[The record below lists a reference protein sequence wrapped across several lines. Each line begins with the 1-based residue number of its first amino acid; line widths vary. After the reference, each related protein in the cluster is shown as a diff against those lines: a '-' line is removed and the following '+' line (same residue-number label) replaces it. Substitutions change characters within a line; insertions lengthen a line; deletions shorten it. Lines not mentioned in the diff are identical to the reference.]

1 MSTRRSPGRR
11 RGRAECRPKAE
22 NLKKISHELRQH
34 VLQLL
39 NKKQVVERQVDSLTC
54 KNDHLCKELAVIAK
68 LSEQLEKENEL
79 LLNTTD
85 KELEEA
91 KTQVRRQQNSIKKLE
106 HTVKTLKSAILQTEN
121 EIRQGKSPSKLDTF
135 IKTLEEDR
143 DYYKSKTE
151 NLLRVFRNASS
162 SPKRGSTWDSMSK
175 KKSHVQAQE
184 EISQLHQEVI
194 KCTRTPRSTVAAQA
208 MLRHV
213 ETERDTALSHLR
225 RMTAEHDSL
234 RKQLKIS
241 QETAFNEK
249 AHLQQRIEELE
260 TTIQNLDS
268 ERLEQMSRMALMKE
282 HIDSLETE
290 VKIMSR
296 RCQDSEN
303 ELSHQKDEYISL
315 SLMKEKTEQ
324 ILSEAQRSLTKKKYE
339 IQLNEEKI
347 KLLDEKIDDF
357 SKQSSAQEEKICAL
371 KDTIVQLEKEKE
383 TLQECVEE
391 EREKIVTFEENLKI
405 KEKTI
410 SDLKILI
417 SDLERSIQ
425 KSAEALC
432 ICEKDITS
440 LQQQLQETNKE
451 LAQANNNRE
460 MLAQEK
466 DRLQEHLSNAKQ
478 ENQVLH
484 MKITKYKNELD
495 EMKLKAQDSNTDI
508 ARLKG
513 VLKFKEREN
522 CELLENYH
530 KAREQGESWEAK
542 CHQAEEDCNSVRLA
556 LISAESENRRLKE
569 KMKTLETEMEQ
580 HLTTEEAYQSQLS
593 TLHKSIVKMEGELQ
607 NIHQERVS
615 ILANLV
621 STQELCIKLDAGK
634 ELLSQQLTS
643 TSEKV
648 ERLQSECDS
657 SHSEIELLRRQLGNE
672 RASLKNLESLLASN
686 RERELQSQIAEQEK
700 DSEILLLKEQLFLAE
715 NKLTVKSRD
724 FTQLKNT
731 TAQLESELD
740 ITRRQLATERFER
753 ERAVQELRCQNRTVT
768 YQLSSTLRTSS
779 PERAHHPLPDWS
791 LDSSLEGNSSFKDF

>member
-1 MSTRRSPGRR
+1 MKYGNAESPLMISSVSKSVRLKSRLVAEAVWHSAEGRLGAGRCQAPRERGRWGAAATSPR
-11 RGRAECRPKAE
+11 RGGKGRGGELAIGLRSE

-39 NKKQVVERQVDSLTC
+39 DKKPVVERQVDRLTY

-68 LSEQLEKENEL
+68 LSEQLENEL

-91 KTQVRRQQNSIKKLE
+91 KTQIRHQQNNIKKLE
-106 HTVKTLKSAILQTEN
+106 HTVKTLKSVILQTEN
-121 EIRQGKSPSKLDTF
+121 EIRQGKSPSRLDTF

-151 NLLRVFRNASS
+151 NLLRVFRSTSS
-162 SPKRGSTWDSMSK
+162 SPKRSSTLGSMSK
-175 KKSHVQAQE
+175 KKSHIQTQE
-184 EISQLHQEVI
+184 EITQLHQEVI
-194 KCTRTPRSTVAAQA
+194 KCTRTPRSTVVAQA

-213 ETERDTALSHLR
+213 ETERDTALSDIR
-225 RMTAEHDSL
+225 RMTTECDSL
-234 RKQLKIS
+234 REQLKIS

-282 HIDSLETE
+282 HVDSLETE
-290 VKIMSR
+290 VKIMAR
-296 RCQDSEN
+296 RSQDTEN

-347 KLLDEKIDDF
+347 RLLDEKIDNF
-357 SKQSSAQEEKICAL
+357 SKQCFAQEEKICAL
-371 KDTIVQLEKEKE
+371 KDTIVQLDKEKE

-391 EREKIVTFEENLKI
+391 GREKIVTFEENLKI

-410 SDLKILI
+410 SDLKVLI
-417 SDLERSIQ
+417 SDLERTIQ

-440 LQQQLQETNKE
+440 LRQQLQETNKE

-484 MKITKYKNELD
+484 VKITKYQNELD

-530 KAREQGESWEAK
+530 KACEQGESWEAK
-542 CHQAEEDCNSVRLA
+542 CHQAEAECNSVRLA
-556 LISAESENRRLKE
+556 LISAESENCRLKE

-580 HLTTEEAYQSQLS
+580 
-593 TLHKSIVKMEGELQ
+593 
-607 NIHQERVS
+607 
-615 ILANLV
+615 
-621 STQELCIKLDAGK
+621 
-634 ELLSQQLTS
+634 
-643 TSEKV
+643 
-648 ERLQSECDS
+648 LQSECDS
-657 SHSEIELLRRQLGNE
+657 SHSEIEMLRRQLGNE

-686 RERELQSQIAEQEK
+686 REREFQSQIAEQEK
-700 DSEILLLKEQLFLAE
+700 DSEIQLLKEQLSLAE
-715 NKLTVKSRD
+715 NKLAMKSRD

-779 PERAHHPLPDWS
+779 PERAYHPLPDWS

>member
-1 MSTRRSPGRR
+1 MSSRRSPGRR
-11 RGRAECRPKAE
+11 RGRAEAHPKIE

-39 NKKQVVERQVDSLTC
+39 DKKQVVERQVDRLTC
-54 KNDHLCKELAVIAK
+54 KNDHLCKELAIIAK

-91 KTQVRRQQNSIKKLE
+91 KTQVRHQQNNIKKLE
-106 HTVKTLKSAILQTEN
+106 HTVKTLKSVILQTEN
-121 EIRQGKSPSKLDTF
+121 EIRQGKSPSRLDTF

-151 NLLRVFRNASS
+151 NLLRVFRNKSS
-162 SPKRGSTWDSMSK
+162 SPKRSSTCGSMSK
-175 KKSHVQAQE
+175 KKSHIQAQE
-184 EISQLHQEVI
+184 EISHTCQEVI

-213 ETERDTALSHLR
+213 ETERDTALSDLR
-225 RMTAEHDSL
+225 RMTTERDSL
-234 RKQLKIS
+234 REQMKIS

-290 VKIMSR
+290 VKIMAR
-296 RCQDSEN
+296 RSQDSEN

-324 ILSEAQRSLTKKKYE
+324 ILSEAQRNLTKKKYE

-347 KLLDEKIDDF
+347 RLLDEKIDNF
-357 SKQSSAQEEKICAL
+357 SKQSFAQEEKICAL
-371 KDTIVQLEKEKE
+371 KDTIAQLDKEKE

-391 EREKIVTFEENLKI
+391 EREKIITFEENLRI

-440 LQQQLQETNKE
+440 LRQQLQETNKE

-460 MLAQEK
+460 ILAQEK

-484 MKITKYKNELD
+484 VKITKYQNELD

-530 KAREQGESWEAK
+530 KACEQGESWEAK
-542 CHQAEEDCNSVRLA
+542 CHQAEADCNSVRLA
-556 LISAESENRRLKE
+556 LISVESENRRLKE
-569 KMKTLETEMEQ
+569 KVKTLETEMEQ
-580 HLTTEEAYQSQLS
+580 
-593 TLHKSIVKMEGELQ
+593 
-607 NIHQERVS
+607 
-615 ILANLV
+615 
-621 STQELCIKLDAGK
+621 
-634 ELLSQQLTS
+634 
-643 TSEKV
+643 
-648 ERLQSECDS
+648 LQSECDS
-657 SHSEIELLRRQLGNE
+657 SRSEIELLRRQLGNE

-686 RERELQSQIAEQEK
+686 REREFQSQIAEQEK
-700 DSEILLLKEQLFLAE
+700 DSEIQLLKEQLSLAE

-779 PERAHHPLPDWS
+779 PERVHHLPPDWS

>member
-11 RGRAECRPKAE
+11 RGRAEARLKAE
-22 NLKKISHELRQH
+22 NLKKINQELRQH

-121 EIRQGKSPSKLDTF
+121 EIRQGKSPSRLDTF

-371 KDTIVQLEKEKE
+371 KDTIVQLDKEKE

-391 EREKIVTFEENLKI
+391 EREKIITFEENLKI

-542 CHQAEEDCNSVRLA
+542 CHQAEEDCNSARLA

-580 HLTTEEAYQSQLS
+580 
-593 TLHKSIVKMEGELQ
+593 
-607 NIHQERVS
+607 
-615 ILANLV
+615 
-621 STQELCIKLDAGK
+621 
-634 ELLSQQLTS
+634 
-643 TSEKV
+643 
-648 ERLQSECDS
+648 LQSECDS
-657 SHSEIELLRRQLGNE
+657 SHSEIELLRRQLENE

-686 RERELQSQIAEQEK
+686 REREFQSQIAEQEK

-791 LDSSLEGNSSFKDF
+791 LDSSLEGNSSFKNF